1 MNKKKLFLIDDHK
14 VVRDGVKAMLLAR
27 MDIQVVGEASSGREA
42 LVSIADYQPDLV
54 FVDLKLPDANGAEL
68 IGELKR
74 LVPNAVFGLLTAEPG
89 AADLERAKINGA
101 LAFLTKDM
109 DTSEYLKAIDHLLL
123 GKIYISSAF
132 SAVMMES
139 TDASYTPREM
149 EVLQGFADGLSYKEI
164 GARLGMSAR
173 TVETHKN
180 SLLKKMEVKSIVEM
194 VRKAIRD
201 GHISA

>member
-14 VVRDGVKAMLLAR
+14 VVRNGVKAMLLAR

-68 IGELKR
+68 IGELKE

-201 GHISA
+201 GHITA

>member
-139 TDASYTPREM
+139 TEASYTPREM

>member
-1 MNKKKLFLIDDHK
+1 MSKKKLFLIDDHK

-27 MDIQVVGEASSGREA
+27 MDIQVVGEAGSGREA
-42 LVSIADYQPDLV
+42 LSSIAAYQPDLV

-68 IGELKR
+68 MAELKA
-74 LVPNAVFGLLTAEPG
+74 LVPKAVFALLTAEPG
-89 AADLERAKINGA
+89 AANLDRAKQNGA

-109 DTSEYLKAIDHLLL
+109 DTSEYLKAIDNLLL
-123 GKIYISSAF
+123 GKMYISSAF
-132 SAVMMES
+132 SEVMMES
-139 TDASYTPREM
+139 NATYTPREM

-180 SLLKKMEVKSIVEM
+180 SLLNKMEVKSIVEM

-201 GHISA
+201 GHITA